1 MQGDNSKAGRLG
13 REATVRPTR
22 VDFFFFHRTG
32 FLTTTSRA
40 HSHKKHWG
48 PRQQTKTV
56 NGTRHT
62 KIVKYFFL
70 GCVCRAVCISM
81 HTHKNS
87 DINISLSHIC
97 FWFLVSQAFG
107 TNIYTSCTF
116 TREPDTVRQRRWYC
130 VPLSKG
136 LLTHEAGGSFC
147 CSRLV
152 THRSLHATAD
162 WHCLGHSCEQCGKVR
177 KKRVTKYCLC
187 SAPIGA
193 DLQRQINPDYQSPA
207 TPAARIGPTKIS
219 GTVQLL
225 ATNWLWNIV
234 HPLGC
239 DFVTPP

>member
-1 MQGDNSKAGRLG
+1 MG
-13 REATVRPTR
+13 ERPQLDR
-22 VDFFFFHRTG
+22 QELIFFFFHRTG

-87 DINISLSHIC
+87 DINISLSHL
-97 FWFLVSQAFG
+97 FLVSCVSSIWHKYIYFLHVHQG
-107 TNIYTSCTF
+107 TRHGATKAVILC
-116 TREPDTVRQRRWYC
+116 PIV
-130 VPLSKG
+130 KG

-162 WHCLGHSCEQCGKVR
+162 
-177 KKRVTKYCLC
+177 
-187 SAPIGA
+187 
-193 DLQRQINPDYQSPA
+193 
-207 TPAARIGPTKIS
+207 
-219 GTVQLL
+219 
-225 ATNWLWNIV
+225 
-234 HPLGC
+234 
-239 DFVTPP
+239 